1 VCHDT
6 RDPKPKAEENEPP
19 AWSSERFFE
28 VRPQE
33 FKEPE
38 QLRKIERTLI
48 KHRFMGSCTAA
59 NKAVARHGVLQR
71 GMDAA
76 TRGSL
81 GWQHEV
87 DPDGKRVFKAPLPK
101 GRSRDD
107 VSHPDA
113 GAGASSSS
121 ASSSSAS
128 SRATSPAFTDRNSKK
143 CAKCQKSV
151 LLIHFAKSQRTCKAC
166 QADPAA
172 AGV

>member
-1 VCHDT
+1 MCHDT

-19 AWSSERFFE
+19 AWSSERHFE
-28 VRPQE
+28 EWPVE
-33 FKEPE
+33 FQDA
-38 QLRKIERTLI
+38 QLLQKLKRTLI

-59 NKAVARHGVLQR
+59 NTAVARHGALQR
-71 GMDAA
+71 GMEAA

-101 GRSRDD
+101 SRGRDE

-128 SRATSPAFTDRNSKK
+128 SRATSPVTDRNSKK
-143 CAKCQKSV
+143 CAKCQKMV
-151 LLIHFAKSQRTCKAC
+151 LFTEYAKSQRTCKAC

>member
-1 VCHDT
+1 
-6 RDPKPKAEENEPP
+6 
-19 AWSSERFFE
+19 

-59 NKAVARHGVLQR
+59 NKAVVFHGVLQR
-71 GMDAA
+71 GMEAA

-87 DPDGKRVFKAPLPK
+87 DADGKRVFKAPLPK
-101 GRSRDD
+101 GRGGA
-107 VSHPDA
+107 SHPDA
-113 GAGASSSS
+113 ADSASSSS
-121 ASSSSAS
+121 ASSSVVG
-128 SRATSPAFTDRNSKK
+128 SRAPSPVTDRNGKK
-143 CAKCQKSV
+143 CARCQKMV
-151 LLIHFAKSQRTCKAC
+151 LFTEYAKSQRTCKAC